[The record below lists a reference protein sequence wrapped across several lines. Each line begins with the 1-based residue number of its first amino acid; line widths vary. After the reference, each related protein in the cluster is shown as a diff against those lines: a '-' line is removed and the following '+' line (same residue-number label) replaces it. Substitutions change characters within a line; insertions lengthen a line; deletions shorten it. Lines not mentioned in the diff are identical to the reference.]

1 MSIKPGAAAP
11 SANRLGCIV
20 IFILITFAYVI
31 QTELTQAV
39 QRTYRKPFLLLF
51 LTHSGYICILPLHL
65 LLLRLLY
72 PQVSLRQR
80 LTHLRTLAILQS
92 NYQQQQQQ
100 SSHVPSLD
108 QQPLLPT
115 THESAYHYTQQ
126 AFPLAWFLWRS
137 VQLTLF
143 LALPAMCWYGAVP
156 FADMT
161 SITSIF
167 NTNACFTYL
176 FAVLLIREERFDSRK
191 SLAVLGSLLG
201 ALMIS
206 YSEQSA
212 SSDNDHH
219 HDPQPSQNPAAH
231 LRPLGILLALLGS
244 IGYALYEVWYKSSI
258 AWSDTYYVTLDDPQQ
273 PTLIR
278 DPTTTLD
285 ASSDIITEE
294 SSSSESGTALADP
307 DYLVSYSSPTHLGS
321 DHPDD
326 DQDDDNP
333 GIKPRLQILHP
344 QQSLH
349 SQDALLHANLMTTM
363 VGVCTLCLLWIPLP
377 FLHWA
382 GIEHFEL
389 VHDPTIACMILGII
403 LMGVLF
409 NAGFMIL
416 LGLWGP
422 VVASVGNL
430 CTLVLIAI
438 IDHTPIGGLNSQLPD
453 WSPRPFGLLSLLGCA
468 AILVGF
474 SILNF

>member
-1 MSIKPGAAAP
+1 
-11 SANRLGCIV
+11 
-20 IFILITFAYVI
+20 
-31 QTELTQAV
+31 
-39 QRTYRKPFLLLF
+39 
-51 LTHSGYICILPLHL
+51 
-65 LLLRLLY
+65 
-72 PQVSLRQR
+72 
-80 LTHLRTLAILQS
+80 
-92 NYQQQQQQ
+92 
-100 SSHVPSLD
+100 
-108 QQPLLPT
+108 
-115 THESAYHYTQQ
+115 
-126 AFPLAWFLWRS
+126 
-137 VQLTLF
+137 
-143 LALPAMCWYGAVP
+143 
-156 FADMT
+156 
-161 SITSIF
+161 
-167 NTNACFTYL
+167 
-176 FAVLLIREERFDSRK
+176 
-191 SLAVLGSLLG
+191 
-201 ALMIS
+201 
-206 YSEQSA
+206 
-212 SSDNDHH
+212 
-219 HDPQPSQNPAAH
+219 
-231 LRPLGILLALLGS
+231 LLGS

-403 LMGVLF
+403 LMGVLLYVPISPF
-409 NAGFMIL
+409 L
-416 LGLWGP
+416 H
-422 VVASVGNL
+422 
-430 CTLVLIAI
+430 LII
-438 IDHTPIGGLNSQLPD
+438 SY
-453 WSPRPFGLLSLLGCA
+453 
-468 AILVGF
+468 
-474 SILNF
+474 